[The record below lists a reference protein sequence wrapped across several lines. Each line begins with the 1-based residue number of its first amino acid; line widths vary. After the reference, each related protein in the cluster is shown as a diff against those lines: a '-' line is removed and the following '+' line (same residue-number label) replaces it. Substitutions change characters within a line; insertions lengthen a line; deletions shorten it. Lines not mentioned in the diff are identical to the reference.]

1 FAALVRALLRVVE
14 EGERTDAVLAK
25 RAVVEQ
31 HARDDERARERPSP
45 RLVGTG
51 NEPRP
56 EPAIESQQL
65 LAGPLHGHVADLSA
79 ATGRLPRLPGSCYS
93 AGADSSSAAGSS
105 ASSAWGSSASA
116 SSASGSSASI
126 SAASASGSTSASS
139 TAASASTAS
148 AGASTSSVSS
158 TTSSTAASAG
168 RSEPAP

>member
-116 SSASGSSASI
+116 SSASGSSASTSSASM

-148 AGASTSSVSS
+148 AGAS
-158 TTSSTAASAG
+158 
-168 RSEPAP
+168 